1 MTSMTQTA
9 TDKHNTVLL
18 VDDNGATATN
28 NSRSSL
34 TPVLCV
40 EGMTFSAGLAPPTT
54 VEEAGIS
61 NSSETMESCSKKRKR
76 LSYEITPMD
85 TGDLSSLPSLASEDD
100 ILLLEEQDDRDDGD
114 EGTATATVTTTE
126 DCCHDFESQ
135 IKKRRRITTGSSD
148 LIVVLDMDE
157 CLIHFGIQ
165 EKQEQEQD
173 QQENELSQTASTP
186 TPTSACDEEEDEED
200 HKTID
205 ATANGDVVVA
215 TDHSTF
221 MYVNEHK
228 VLLRPGLIHFLRYV
242 TARFQTHI
250 FTAGTKDYADSILD
264 QLCLLVGDTNAFCK
278 RWYRS
283 DCDTIDILDPLTA
296 FCIDSIYVKPLS
308 KVAEWAGRDAQ
319 DLRRIVHV
327 DDQPRNFLLNHG
339 NGIRVAE
346 WRGDNPDDSVLSE
359 VTKVLRKIDTDG
371 FGDVRPH
378 LRNESYK
385 TLKDQL
391 DMLNLFPYRRTK
403 GIWSALL

>member
-1 MTSMTQTA
+1 MMTSTTQTA
-9 TDKHNTVLL
+9 IDKHNTVLFGA
-18 VDDNGATATN
+18 NGATKT
-28 NSRSSL
+28 SQSSLTVL
-34 TPVLCV
+34 TPVLCL
-40 EGMTFSAGLAPPTT
+40 EGVTFSAETASPTT
-54 VEEAGIS
+54 VEETGSI
-61 NSSETMESCSKKRKR
+61 SETMELCKKRKR
-76 LSYEITPMD
+76 SSYETTTVDGD
-85 TGDLSSLPSLASEDD
+85 TSSIPSLASEDD
-100 ILLLEEQDDRDDGD
+100 ILLLEQEDDRDDND
-114 EGTATATVTTTE
+114 EGIAATVTTTE

-135 IKKRRRITTGSSD
+135 NKKRRRITTESSD

-165 EKQEQEQD
+165 EEQEQD
-173 QQENELSQTASTP
+173 QQENESSQTSS
-186 TPTSACDEEEDEED
+186 TSACDEEEDEED
-200 HKTID
+200 HKNID
-205 ATANGDVVVA
+205 ATENGAVVA

-228 VLLRPGLIHFLRYV
+228 VLLRPGLIHFLRFV

-264 QLCLLVGDTNAFCK
+264 QLCLLVGDKNAFCK

-283 DCDTIDILDPLTA
+283 DCDTIDILDPLTG

-391 DMLNLFPYRRTK
+391 DMLNLFPYRQTK
-403 GIWSALL
+403 GIWSPHL

>member
-1 MTSMTQTA
+1 LTHLPIGMMTSTTALEKMTQTA
-9 TDKHNTVLL
+9 IDKQNTVIF
-18 VDDNGATATN
+18 GANCATN

-34 TPVLCV
+34 TLCV
-40 EGMTFSAGLAPPTT
+40 EGVAFLAEAEPKI
-54 VEEAGIS
+54 VEEAG
-61 NSSETMESCSKKRKR
+61 SSETESTKKRKR
-76 LSYEITPMD
+76 SSYETVD
-85 TGDLSSLPSLASEDD
+85 GDCSSIPSLASEDD
-100 ILLLEEQDDRDDGD
+100 VLEQGDRDDDD
-114 EGTATATVTTTE
+114 EGTTVTAITTTSTE

-135 IKKRRRITTGSSD
+135 KKKRRRMTAESSD

-165 EKQEQEQD
+165 EEQEQEQ
-173 QQENELSQTASTP
+173 NESSQAS
-186 TPTSACDEEEDEED
+186 TSACDDEEEKD
-200 HKTID
+200 KKNID
-205 ATANGDVVVA
+205 ASSNGVVA
-215 TDHSTF
+215 KVHPTF

-228 VLLRPGLIHFLRYV
+228 VLLRPGLIKFLRFV

-278 RWYRS
+278 RWYRG

-308 KVAEWAGRDAQ
+308 KVAEWAGRDSQ

-327 DDQPRNFLLNHG
+327 DDQPRNFLLNHE

-346 WRGDNPDDSVLSE
+346 WRGDNPDDSVLLE
-359 VTKVLRKIDTDG
+359 VTKVLQKIDTDG

-378 LRNESYK
+378 LRNESYS

-391 DMLNLFPYRRTK
+391 DMMNLFPYRRTK
-403 GIWSALL
+403 GIWSTLF